1 MKTQKQF
8 RESYK
13 QEVCLPILRGHIG
26 PLAMDHI
33 GLKFWLNQEA
43 SDPKNLEPQAM
54 IVSVFESPWNHRLNP
69 LAPPAVL

>member
-8 RESYK
+8 REFYK

-33 GLKFWLNQEA
+33 GLKF
-43 SDPKNLEPQAM
+43 
-54 IVSVFESPWNHRLNP
+54 
-69 LAPPAVL
+69 